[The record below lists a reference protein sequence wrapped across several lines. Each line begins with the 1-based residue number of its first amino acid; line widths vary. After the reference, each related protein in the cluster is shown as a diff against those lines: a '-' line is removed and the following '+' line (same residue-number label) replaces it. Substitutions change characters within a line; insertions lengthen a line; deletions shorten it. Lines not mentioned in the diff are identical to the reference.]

1 MKRRRPV
8 HMLALVLGVVAAVPS
23 IAAADTSFPAA
34 AGDMTAR
41 GNLLVWTPWTGP
53 GRLMSGFGDAAAPL
67 PIPRARFG
75 SVDLGT
81 DARGRTVLVYRSC
94 QAARPRHC
102 AVYLYDFA
110 SQRHRRLAA
119 LDRSGCRVGDVRIS
133 RGTVAFARDCG
144 GRALDGLYLKRPGK
158 PVRRIRGVPAEGGP
172 IRRILGVP
180 AVLSFDL
187 DGNTVAFIHSQQ
199 RDGPE
204 EATWRLTTEVR
215 VLQLGQRRS
224 RLLARER
231 QLVSP
236 APSGA
241 YVQDVRLD
249 SGFAYWERQVFTERL
264 PAGDPPA
271 PDRRERAR
279 DAARAGRPALRR
291 TDEAGDRLGSYAV
304 SGDRMYYSRPARV
317 PRRSSPRWRVRPSS
331 AEPAPRSQG
340 ASEGGWG
347 SPCTRLRA
355 SSRSASVLTLVLD

>member
-1 MKRRRPV
+1 VKRRRPV

-102 AVYLYDFA
+102 AVYLYDLA

-158 PVRRIRGVPAEGGP
+158 PVRRMRGVPAV
-172 IRRILGVP
+172 R
-180 AVLSFDL
+180 SFDL

-204 EATWRLTTEVR
+204 EATWWLTTEVR

-236 APSGA
+236 SPSGA
-241 YVQDVRLD
+241 YVEDVRLD
-249 SGFAYWERQVFTERL
+249 SRFAYWERQVFTEDFRQEIL
-264 PAGDPPA
+264 RRPINGSAPATQL
-271 PDRRERAR
+271 E
-279 DAARAGRPALRR
+279 RAGRLYVEP
-291 TDEAGDRLGSYAV
+291 TGGDRLGSYAV
-304 SGDRMYYSRPARV
+304 SGDRLYYSRPAV
-317 PRRSSPRWRVRPSS
+317 
-331 AEPAPRSQG
+331 AG
-340 ASEGGWG
+340 SEAFIAQVAGT
-347 SPCTRLRA
+347 PVFR
-355 SSRSASVLTLVLD
+355 

>member
-158 PVRRIRGVPAEGGP
+158 PVRRMRGVPAV
-172 IRRILGVP
+172 R
-180 AVLSFDL
+180 SFDL

-204 EATWRLTTEVR
+204 EATWWLTTEVR

-241 YVQDVRLD
+241 YVEDVRLD
-249 SGFAYWERQVFTERL
+249 SRFAYWERQVFTEDFRQEIL
-264 PAGDPPA
+264 RRPIDASA
-271 PDRRERAR
+271 PEAQLE
-279 DAARAGRPALRR
+279 RAGRLYVEP
-291 TDEAGDRLGSYAV
+291 TAGDRLGSYAV
-304 SGDRMYYSRPARV
+304 SGDRMYYSRPAYV
-317 PRRSSPRWRVRPSS
+317 T
-331 AEPAPRSQG
+331 G
-340 ASEGGWG
+340 SEAFIAQVAGT
-347 SPCTRLRA
+347 PVFR
-355 SSRSASVLTLVLD
+355 

>member
-1 MKRRRPV
+1 
-8 HMLALVLGVVAAVPS
+8 MLALVLGVVAAVPS

-158 PVRRIRGVPAEGGP
+158 PVRRLRGAPRLEVLQP
-172 IRRILGVP
+172 LGLP
-180 AVLSFDL
+180 RLGSFDL
-187 DGNTVAFIHSQQ
+187 AGGTLAFIEHRVSN
-199 RDGPE
+199 GPE
-204 EATWRLTTEVR
+204 EATWRVTTELR
-215 VLQLGQRRS
+215 VLRLGRRRS
-224 RLLARER
+224 RLLVRER
-231 QLVSP
+231 QLVAP
-236 APSGA
+236 ADSGA
-241 YVQDVRLD
+241 IVEDVRLD
-249 SGFAYWERQVFTERL
+249 SGFAYWERQVFTEDFRQAIL
-264 PAGDPPA
+264 RRPINGSAPATQL
-271 PDRRERAR
+271 E
-279 DAARAGRPALRR
+279 RAGRLYIGDHA
-291 TDEAGDRLGSYAV
+291 DELGSYAV
-304 SGDRMYYSRPARV
+304 SGDRMYYSRLV
-317 PRRSSPRWRVRPSS
+317 TGS
-331 AEPAPRSQG
+331 AAFIAQVAGTPVFR
-340 ASEGGWG
+340 
-347 SPCTRLRA
+347 
-355 SSRSASVLTLVLD
+355 

>member
-1 MKRRRPV
+1 VKRRRPV

-94 QAARPRHC
+94 QTARPRHC

-187 DGNTVAFIHSQQ
+187 DGNTVAFIHSQP

-204 EATWRLTTEVR
+204 EATWWLTTEVR

-231 QLVSP
+231 ELEAP
-236 APSGA
+236 ANSGT
-241 YVQDVRLD
+241 YVQGVRLD
-249 SGFAYWERQVFTERL
+249 SGFAYWERQVLSTGHPPVYVFREQIVRRPIDASAPEAQLERTGRL
-264 PAGDPPA
+264 YVEPTGDDQLA
-271 PDRRERAR
+271 
-279 DAARAGRPALRR
+279 
-291 TDEAGDRLGSYAV
+291 SYAV
-304 SGDRMYYSRPARV
+304 SGDRLYYSRPAV
-317 PRRSSPRWRVRPSS
+317 
-331 AEPAPRSQG
+331 AG
-340 ASEGGWG
+340 SEAFIAKVAGT
-347 SPCTRLRA
+347 PVFR
-355 SSRSASVLTLVLD
+355 

>member
-1 MKRRRPV
+1 
-8 HMLALVLGVVAAVPS
+8 MLALVLGVVAAVPS

-158 PVRRIRGVPAEGGP
+158 PVRRMRGVPAV
-172 IRRILGVP
+172 R
-180 AVLSFDL
+180 SFDL

-204 EATWRLTTEVR
+204 EATWWLTTEVR

-241 YVQDVRLD
+241 YVEDVRLD
-249 SGFAYWERQVFTERL
+249 SGFAYWERQVFTEDFRQEIL
-264 PAGDPPA
+264 RRPINGSAPATQL
-271 PDRRERAR
+271 E
-279 DAARAGRPALRR
+279 RAGRLYVGP
-291 TDEAGDRLGSYAV
+291 TEEGDRLGSYAV
-304 SGDRMYYSRPARV
+304 SGDRMYYSQPAYEAFIAQVAGTPVFR
-317 PRRSSPRWRVRPSS
+317 
-331 AEPAPRSQG
+331 
-340 ASEGGWG
+340 
-347 SPCTRLRA
+347 
-355 SSRSASVLTLVLD
+355 